1 MTPKIVFFDCD
12 GVLINYNT
20 WISILAVNKISVTE
34 NDLLYKSYYAGKI
47 PYEKLIEIEIGLLRK
62 NFTRQKY
69 LKDIVAKIELNDGAK
84 EIVDYFK
91 NLNIPLAII
100 SSGEETYVKKVA
112 KTLAIENYRV
122 NTYFKFDKNGRFTKM
137 EYHAEDPVAKVNQV
151 KEICKMYNC
160 SPKETFFVGDSN
172 NDLYAFDL
180 TKHGILYKSKDP
192 DCVKHAWKT
201 IEDLREIKNI

>member
-1 MTPKIVFFDCD
+1 
-12 GVLINYNT
+12 
-20 WISILAVNKISVTE
+20 
-34 NDLLYKSYYAGKI
+34 
-47 PYEKLIEIEIGLLRK
+47 
-62 NFTRQKY
+62 
-69 LKDIVAKIELNDGAK
+69 
-84 EIVDYFK
+84 
-91 NLNIPLAII
+91 
-100 SSGEETYVKKVA
+100 
-112 KTLAIENYRV
+112 
-122 NTYFKFDKNGRFTKM
+122 M